1 MHYKVVLLASL
12 PLGLA
17 LLAGVL
23 IPIQAASGSTLG
35 RALGNPLWG
44 AAVALFIGVI
54 AILSAALMLR
64 LPAPSV
70 AGATHGPWWMWIG
83 GVTGALYVVMSLAL
97 LPRIGA
103 GTFIVCVVAGQIT
116 SALLLDHF
124 GMLGLATKP
133 ITLGRVAGV
142 VVIFVGILIT
152 QLNSTVVS
160 TPRET
165 ATKLKP
171 DMALPLDQR

>member
-1 MHYKVVLLASL
+1 M
-12 PLGLA
+12 
-17 LLAGVL
+17 
-23 IPIQAASGSTLG
+23 
-35 RALGNPLWG
+35 
-44 AAVALFIGVI
+44 
-54 AILSAALMLR
+54 
-64 LPAPSV
+64 
-70 AGATHGPWWMWIG
+70 
-83 GVTGALYVVMSLAL
+83 
-97 LPRIGA
+97 
-103 GTFIVCVVAGQIT
+103 T

>member
-1 MHYKVVLLASL
+1 MPYKVVLIAAL

-23 IPIQAASGSTLG
+23 IPIQAASGST
-35 RALGNPLWG
+35 R
-44 AAVALFIGVI
+44 
-54 AILSAALMLR
+54 
-64 LPAPSV
+64 
-70 AGATHGPWWMWIG
+70 MWIG

-103 GTFIVCVVAGQIT
+103 GTFIVCVVAGQMT

-124 GMLGLATKP
+124 GILGLATKP